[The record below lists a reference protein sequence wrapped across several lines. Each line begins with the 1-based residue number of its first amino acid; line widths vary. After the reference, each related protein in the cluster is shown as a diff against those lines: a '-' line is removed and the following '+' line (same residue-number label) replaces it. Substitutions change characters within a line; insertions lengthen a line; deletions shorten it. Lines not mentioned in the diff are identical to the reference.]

1 MKKLLTLTVMC
12 LVAIA
17 AVAQENLAIKYTV
30 SNRDTDSGKPYSY
43 EMVLVANPKKSL
55 YYNTESLFCDSC
67 NSTPEGK
74 AKLHEI
80 QMKAWRVVHPDGTV
94 TLDGRKLG
102 LAPEKK
108 QFLYVA
114 KDYEARELAVY
125 DRKGDGLFHYT
136 EPMSE
141 IEWSI
146 MEDSTKTILGYDCI
160 MAKSNY
166 HGRTWTVWFTTEV
179 PIQDG
184 PWKLQGLPG
193 IILSADGGNDF
204 HIDATEVGSTSHPVP
219 NMYSAITRTV
229 NARKFLQIM
238 NIISIILKVLWP
250 QGVLRLTPMALR
262 ALVQNMIVI
271 GKHGKLIT
279 NKD

>member
-43 EMVLVANPKKSL
+43 EMVLVANPQKSL

-74 AKLHEI
+74 AKLQEI

-114 KDYEARELAVY
+114 KDYKARELAVY
-125 DRKGDGLFHYT
+125 DRKGDGLFRYT

-219 NMYSAITRTV
+219 NMYLVSDYENGERKKILADHEYYINNFESIMAARGIKI
-229 NARKFLQIM
+229 NADGSTSSRPKYDRYRQA
-238 NIISIILKVLWP
+238 WE
-250 QGVLRLTPMALR
+250 T
-262 ALVQNMIVI
+262 
-271 GKHGKLIT
+271 
-279 NKD
+279 DY

>member
-43 EMVLVANPKKSL
+43 EMVLVANPQKSL

-74 AKLHEI
+74 AKLQEI

-108 QFLYVA
+108 QYLYVA
-114 KDYEARELAVY
+114 NNNTDGELTVY
-125 DRKGDGLFHYT
+125 DYKGGGLVSYT
-136 EPMSE
+136 EPVSD

-146 MEDSTKTILGYDCI
+146 IEDSTKTILGYECV
-160 MAKSNY
+160 MAQSDY
-166 HGRTWTVWFTTEV
+166 HGRTWTVWFTTEIPV
-179 PIQDG
+179 QGG
-184 PWKLQGLPG
+184 PWKLRGLPG
-193 IILSADGGNDF
+193 VILSADGGDNF
-204 HIDATEVGSTSHPVP
+204 HIEATEVGSSKQNVP
-219 NMYSAITRTV
+219 DVYLV
-229 NARKFLQIM
+229 GDYEKGERKKILADHEYYINNLESIM
-238 NIISIILKVLWP
+238 AA
-250 QGVLRLTPMALR
+250 QGVKINGDGSLANLPKYDRQRR
-262 ALVQNMIVI
+262 AWE
-271 GKHGKLIT
+271 T
-279 NKD
+279 DY